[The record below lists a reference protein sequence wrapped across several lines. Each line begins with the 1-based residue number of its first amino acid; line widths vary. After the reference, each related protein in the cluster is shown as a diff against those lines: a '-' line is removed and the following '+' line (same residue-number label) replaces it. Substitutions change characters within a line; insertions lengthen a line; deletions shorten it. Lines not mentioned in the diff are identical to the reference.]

1 MNYRNIWMR
10 VLIVILLLC
19 VFPIAA
25 QARSGPKEKQIIV
38 VFRFDDYSS
47 RSSTDM
53 EVKLIAA
60 FQKHNISCTFGVI
73 PYVHVGDSH
82 DASPQDVV
90 PLTPTKANILNNAI
104 KTGTLEVAL
113 HGYSHQT
120 NHKRGGYTEFSGL
133 AYDSQLERIT
143 KGKNLL
149 EEMLDT
155 QITIFIPP
163 WNSYDLNTLRALE
176 KLNFKCI
183 SSGRFGDAQ
192 ESSPLKFLP
201 AICSLL
207 KLRDAVE
214 SARRIPEVQP
224 IIVVL
229 FHVFDFLEIDKK
241 RGKLTYP
248 EFVEL
253 LSWLTSQKDI
263 HIASINQTTKTINN
277 LSARRFIDYKKFY
290 IKPHSL
296 CPPFL
301 VSKFYNIPTG
311 IYSSQSATHNMKP
324 KNMKIM
330 PVVFVSIFYLATL
343 LLSTAIAFFGGFI
356 IFPRSEIVTSISKY
370 GGPALLVLLSIYALH
385 DSVLG
390 YFGATVITVL
400 LGASIGVWISF
411 LTQKTRLF
419 KVKAGKKVDLA

>member
-1 MNYRNIWMR
+1 M
-10 VLIVILLLC
+10 
-19 VFPIAA
+19 
-25 QARSGPKEKQIIV
+25 
-38 VFRFDDYSS
+38 
-47 RSSTDM
+47 
-53 EVKLIAA
+53 
-60 FQKHNISCTFGVI
+60 
-73 PYVHVGDSH
+73 
-82 DASPQDVV
+82 
-90 PLTPTKANILNNAI
+90 
-104 KTGTLEVAL
+104 
-113 HGYSHQT
+113 
-120 NHKRGGYTEFSGL
+120 
-133 AYDSQLERIT
+133 
-143 KGKNLL
+143 
-149 EEMLDT
+149 
-155 QITIFIPP
+155 
-163 WNSYDLNTLRALE
+163 
-176 KLNFKCI
+176 
-183 SSGRFGDAQ
+183 
-192 ESSPLKFLP
+192 P

-311 IYSSQSATHNMKP
+311 VYSSQSATHNMKP

-419 KVKAGKKVDLA
+419 KVKAGKKVYLA

>member
-1 MNYRNIWMR
+1 MNRSNISTKI
-10 VLIVILLLC
+10 LIVILLLS
-19 VFPIAA
+19 VLPRAVQSIDG
-25 QARSGPKEKQIIV
+25 SKEKQIIV

-53 EVKLIAA
+53 EVKLIDA
-60 FQKHNISCTFGVI
+60 FQKHKISCTFGVI
-73 PYVHVGDSH
+73 PYVHVGDGH
-82 DASPQDVV
+82 DASPQDVF
-90 PLTPTKANILNNAI
+90 PLTPMKANILNNAI
-104 KTGTLEVAL
+104 TAGIVEVAL

-120 NHKRGGYTEFSGL
+120 NRERGGYTEFDGL
-133 AYDSQLERIT
+133 AYDSQLERIA

-155 QITIFIPP
+155 RVTTFIPP
-163 WNSYDLNTLRALE
+163 WNSYDLDTLRAIE
-176 KLNFKCI
+176 KLNFRCI
-183 SSGRFGDAQ
+183 SAGTFGNSQ

-201 AICSLL
+201 ATCGLL
-207 KLRDAVE
+207 KLRDAVA
-214 SARRIPEVQP
+214 SARRISEVQP

-229 FHVFDFLEIDKK
+229 FHEFDFLEINKK
-241 RGKLTYP
+241 RGKLTYQ

-263 HIASINQTTKTINN
+263 HIMSINQTTKIINN
-277 LSARRFIDYKKFY
+277 LSARRFIDYCKFY

-311 IYSSQSATHNMKP
+311 VYSSQSSTHNMKT

-330 PVVFVSIFYLATL
+330 LVVFVSIFYLATL
-343 LLSTAIAFFGGFI
+343 LLSTSIAFFGGFI

-370 GGPALLVLLSIYALH
+370 GGPALLVLLSIYALR
-385 DSVLG
+385 DLVLG
-390 YFGATVITVL
+390 YFGATIITVI
-400 LGASIGVWISF
+400 LGACIGVWISF

-419 KVKAGKKVDLA
+419 KVKAGKKVYLA

>member
-163 WNSYDLNTLRALE
+163 
-176 KLNFKCI
+176 
-183 SSGRFGDAQ
+183 
-192 ESSPLKFLP
+192 
-201 AICSLL
+201 
-207 KLRDAVE
+207 
-214 SARRIPEVQP
+214 
-224 IIVVL
+224 
-229 FHVFDFLEIDKK
+229 
-241 RGKLTYP
+241 
-248 EFVEL
+248 
-253 LSWLTSQKDI
+253 
-263 HIASINQTTKTINN
+263 
-277 LSARRFIDYKKFY
+277 
-290 IKPHSL
+290 
-296 CPPFL
+296 
-301 VSKFYNIPTG
+301 
-311 IYSSQSATHNMKP
+311 
-324 KNMKIM
+324 
-330 PVVFVSIFYLATL
+330 
-343 LLSTAIAFFGGFI
+343 
-356 IFPRSEIVTSISKY
+356 
-370 GGPALLVLLSIYALH
+370 
-385 DSVLG
+385 
-390 YFGATVITVL
+390 
-400 LGASIGVWISF
+400 
-411 LTQKTRLF
+411 
-419 KVKAGKKVDLA
+419 